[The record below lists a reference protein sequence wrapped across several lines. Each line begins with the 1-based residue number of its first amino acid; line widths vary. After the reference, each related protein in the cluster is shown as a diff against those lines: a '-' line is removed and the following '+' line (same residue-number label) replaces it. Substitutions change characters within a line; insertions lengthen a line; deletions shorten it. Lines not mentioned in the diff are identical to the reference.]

1 MVRTGQVAM
10 TRGAYEGTRRTPGA
24 NGNGN
29 GWHSDEEESAL
40 AEY

>member
-1 MVRTGQVAM
+1 VRTGQVAM

-24 NGNGN
+24 TGN
-29 GWHSDEEESAL
+29 GWHDQDESGL